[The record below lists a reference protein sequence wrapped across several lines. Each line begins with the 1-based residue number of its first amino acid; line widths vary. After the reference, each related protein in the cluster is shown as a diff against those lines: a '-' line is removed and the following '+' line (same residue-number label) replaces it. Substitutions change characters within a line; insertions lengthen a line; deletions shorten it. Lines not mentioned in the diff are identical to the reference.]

1 MPLLGVSAE
10 LYPLCVVTEW
20 MVKGNIANFTLKHP
34 EVNRLRLV
42 RTISVTPS
50 VSEY

>member
-1 MPLLGVSAE
+1 MPVLGTSTE
-10 LYPLCVVTEW
+10 PFPLCVVTEW
-20 MVKGNIANFTLKHP
+20 MVGGNISDFTLKHP
-34 EVNRLRLV
+34 EVNRLHLV